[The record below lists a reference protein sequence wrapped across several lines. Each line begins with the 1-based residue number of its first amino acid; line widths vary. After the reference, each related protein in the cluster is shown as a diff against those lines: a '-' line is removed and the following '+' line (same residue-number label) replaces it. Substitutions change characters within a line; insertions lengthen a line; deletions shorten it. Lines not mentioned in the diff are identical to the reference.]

1 MVGVK
6 KESEEEE
13 DGELEQAQ
21 IKKAAICIE
30 HTVRTVDQNLKG
42 IHMYYYVISCVF
54 MYVWMGVY
62 ITAMWVSVCVYISAY
77 STSARVLWLQ
87 QAREL
92 KHNISLKMPHYFPP
106 LCVLCVCVSEGPVED
121 VC

>member
-42 IHMYYYVISCVF
+42 ILCVDGCVQSAYV
-54 MYVWMGVY
+54 G
-62 ITAMWVSVCVYISAY
+62 VSVCISVPIA
-77 STSARVLWLQ
+77 TCARGLWL
-87 QAREL
+87 
-92 KHNISLKMPHYFPP
+92 
-106 LCVLCVCVSEGPVED
+106 
-121 VC
+121 

>member
-42 IHMYYYVISCVF
+42 IHNVLLCISCVF
-54 MYVWMGVY
+54 MHVWMGVY
-62 ITAMWVSVCVYISAY
+62 SQCVTAMWVSVCVYISAY
-77 STSARVLWLQ
+77 SHLCESFVSPASKRT
-87 QAREL
+87 QA
-92 KHNISLKMPHYFPP
+92 
-106 LCVLCVCVSEGPVED
+106 
-121 VC
+121 